1 MTDDKDK
8 EVFNLAA
15 GAAFDTRAYTLAL
28 ELKRLLEP
36 MVDEG
41 TNIDAGTGN
50 GFADLWPKLG
60 GVEFH
65 IAVTLSRAQKESETG
80 HD

>member
-1 MTDDKDK
+1 MSDEKDK
-8 EVFNLAA
+8 QVFDIAA
-15 GAAFDTRAYTLAL
+15 GADFDTRAYTLAL
-28 ELKRLLEP
+28 ELKKLLGP
-36 MVDEG
+36 LVDEG

-65 IAVTLSRAQKESETG
+65 IAITLSRSQQEQEAPP
-80 HD
+80 